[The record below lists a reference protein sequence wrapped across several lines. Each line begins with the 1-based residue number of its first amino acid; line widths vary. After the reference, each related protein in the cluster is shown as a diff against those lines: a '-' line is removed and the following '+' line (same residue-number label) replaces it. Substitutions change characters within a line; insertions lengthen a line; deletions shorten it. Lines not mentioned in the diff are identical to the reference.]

1 MIRKCELNISSRDSD
16 DNYKFV
22 RWRLSGSY
30 LLIINSWEKTDK
42 TGKIDYI
49 YCPKNYQKAD
59 KKTVKIVRFVYRDD
73 FSRLSRVFFV
83 V

>member
-1 MIRKCELNISSRDSD
+1 
-16 DNYKFV
+16 
-22 RWRLSGSY
+22 
-30 LLIINSWEKTDK
+30 LIINSWEKTDK